1 MEFHIG
7 AHWTVNILGLSVH
20 MDTLVTLWIT
30 MAIIIFFA
38 AVAVGK
44 INLVPSKLQAIFE
57 NIVTIFSSLT
67 SDMGSE
73 GKKHTPLLMTLF
85 LFIITKHF

>member
-7 AHWTVNILGLSVH
+7 AHWTIDLFGMSVH
-20 MDTLVTLWIT
+20 MDTLITLWIT
-30 MAIIIFFA
+30 MAIILFFA

-67 SDMGSE
+67 KDMG
-73 GKKHTPLLMTLF
+73 
-85 LFIITKHF
+85 